1 MIGGM
6 ILPVGT
12 PNSRPFG
19 QQRIQAYFA
28 AWPPGGEWDIRDLK
42 SMEEKPLVEYLLS
55 GISTVMYPLVITYN
69 HEFPPSSNS
78 GTQWNRSIS
87 LYIYNIWE
95 KQWCLAQN
103 LKYPMKV
110 NYCQHELKPPLLFLL
125 QSTSG
130 CLKLADPQV
139 TMG

>member
-1 MIGGM
+1 MSF
-6 ILPVGT
+6 LPVVIRE
-12 PNSRPFG
+12 PN
-19 QQRIQAYFA
+19 
-28 AWPPGGEWDIRDLK
+28 
-42 SMEEKPLVEYLLS
+42 
-55 GISTVMYPLVITYN
+55 
-69 HEFPPSSNS
+69 NS

-110 NYCQHELKPPLLFLL
+110 NYCQHELKPPLHFLL
-125 QSTSG
+125 KSTSG
-130 CLKLADPQV
+130 FLKMADPQV

>member
-1 MIGGM
+1 M
-6 ILPVGT
+6 GT
-12 PNSRPFG
+12 ITTYDPWDDPPSRNSHSRPFC

-28 AWPPGGEWDIRDLK
+28 ARPPGGEWDIRNLK
-42 SMEEKPLVEYLLS
+42 SMEEKLLVEYLLS

-103 LKYPMKV
+103 LKYLIRKG
-110 NYCQHELKPPLLFLL
+110 QL
-125 QSTSG
+125 QWR
-130 CLKLADPQV
+130 
-139 TMG
+139 